1 VNLTVLP
8 LLVVALLMAAA
19 DPDVESV
26 EVVMAGTHTLV
37 ADEHTPVAGDGP
49 VDPGN
54 GTVAP
59 DEATALVAPGAVV
72 VADADATVPVGAR
85 VAGPVYVVGGVLDV
99 AGTITGDV
107 VQLAGTVRLRPGATV
122 AGELRHVG
130 GTEEVASGADVGAR
144 TALPVTGLQADPTT
158 QFVTWLAATLLLAG
172 IGAVLGRRRRR
183 ALDNVARAT
192 TEHPVITVTVGLLLA
207 LTVVAV
213 FVLMAF
219 TLILLPVVAIG
230 LVATIAVVAFGII
243 ALGHA
248 VASRARVDG
257 RWATPLGV
265 VVVMAALQ
273 VLGLVPVVGDL
284 AALAVVLAGLG
295 AVLVT
300 SFGLRHFHPDVL
312 PD

>member
-1 VNLTVLP
+1 MNLTVLP
-8 LLVVALLMAAA
+8 LVVVALLMAAA
-19 DPDVESV
+19 DPGVESV

-37 ADEHTPVAGDGP
+37 ADGDTPVAGADP

-59 DEATALVAPGAVV
+59 DAATTRVVRGAIV
-72 VADADATVPVGAR
+72 VADADVTVPDGAR

-130 GTEEVASGADVGAR
+130 GTEEVASGADVGTR
-144 TALPVTGLQADPTT
+144 TALPATDMQADPTAG
-158 QFVTWLAATLLLAG
+158 FLTWLVGTLLLAG
-172 IGAVLGRRRRR
+172 VGAVLGRRRRR

-219 TLILLPVVAIG
+219 TLVLLPVVAIG
-230 LVATIAVVAFGII
+230 LVATIAVISFGIV

-248 VASRARVDG
+248 VASRTRVDE
-257 RWATPLGV
+257 RWATPAGV

-295 AVLVT
+295 AVMVT
-300 SFGLRHFHPDVL
+300 SFGLQRFQPDVL